1 MKKETVLITGGAGF
15 IGSNIAKTL
24 VERGCVIKV
33 LDNLSTGYL
42 KNLDNVMDKIEFIK
56 GDINDSELLNKILPD
71 VKFILHQAALP
82 SVPRSIDDPMKS
94 HHNNITGT
102 LNLLTAAQKNKV
114 KRVVIAS
121 SSSIYGNR
129 KADYK
134 NETLRPQPL
143 SPYAVTKYANE
154 VYAKVFAHIY
164 GLETVCLRYFN
175 VFGPQQDPNSPYS
188 AVIPLF
194 AKAIQNDEAP
204 TIFGDGN
211 HSRDF
216 TFIQNIVEAN
226 ILAMHSDKVGQG
238 ETINIACGKS
248 YSLIYLVDQ
257 INKILN
263 KNIKPK
269 FTDNRPG
276 DIKKSLADI
285 SKAKKLFGYK
295 PSINFDEGLKQTV
308 SWLIKTNE
316 KN

>member
-1 MKKETVLITGGAGF
+1 MQKDTILITGGSGF
-15 IGSNIAKTL
+15 IGSNIAKAL
-24 VERGCVIKV
+24 IHKGYNVKV

-42 KNLDNVMDKIEFIK
+42 KNLDSIIDQIKFIE
-56 GDINDSELLNKILPD
+56 GDINDTELLNKILPG

-94 HHNNITGT
+94 HHNNSTGT
-102 LNLLTAAQKNKV
+102 LNLLTAAHKNKV
-114 KRVVIAS
+114 KRVIIAS

-129 KADYK
+129 EDEYK
-134 NETLRPQPL
+134 KERLRPQPL
-143 SPYAVTKYANE
+143 SPYAVTKYASE
-154 VYAKVFAHIY
+154 VYCKVFAHIY

-175 VFGPQQDPNSPYS
+175 VFGPQQDPNSPYA

-194 AKAIQNDEAP
+194 VKAIQNGQAP
-204 TIFGDGN
+204 TIFGDGE

-216 TFIQNIVEAN
+216 TFVQNNVEAN

-238 ETINIACGKS
+238 EAINIACGKS
-248 YSLIYLVDQ
+248 YSLNYLVNQ

-263 KNIKPK
+263 KDIKPT
-269 FTDNRPG
+269 FSDNRPG

-285 SKAKKLFGYK
+285 NKAKKLLNYE
-295 PSINFDEGLKQTV
+295 PVVNFDDGLKQTV
-308 SWLIKTNE
+308 NWLIKQDE